1 MKVKDFNLLAAFS
14 MVVAV
19 LILTLPSR
27 SQELT
32 HGDEAKSSRKK
43 YDSGHLPALVGKG
56 ILISVLVCCCIV
68 YIFIAVE
75 HYFKDS
81 SSVHCVFFLLEKN
94 HLINDKLRFLF
105 DLESRDQDF
114 LIKWRGEM
122 YSWKNLSQ
130 LLHQHNI
137 TLPQEEKVFSAVL
150 QQKNSS
156 AQSCKGRCFLNERRH
171 PNMACFCD
179 KPCKLLSDCCLDFQT
194 R

>member
-1 MKVKDFNLLAAFS
+1 MKVKDFNLLATFS

-81 SSVHCVFFLLEKN
+81 SSVHCVFFLLEKT
-94 HLINDKLRFLF
+94 I
-105 DLESRDQDF
+105 
-114 LIKWRGEM
+114 
-122 YSWKNLSQ
+122 
-130 LLHQHNI
+130 LLMI
-137 TLPQEEKVFSAVL
+137 S
-150 QQKNSS
+150 
-156 AQSCKGRCFLNERRH
+156 
-171 PNMACFCD
+171 
-179 KPCKLLSDCCLDFQT
+179 
-194 R
+194 